1 MVPVIV
7 GSCLAGLI
15 VITLITYLIYRCQL
29 PREVLQLTNS
39 HSGSTIETST
49 GEHADAA
56 KNSHHL

>member
-39 HSGSTIETST
+39 YSGSTIETSA
-49 GEHADAA
+49 GEHADVA

>member
-39 HSGSTIETST
+39 HSGSTIETSI
-49 GEHADAA
+49 GEHADVA